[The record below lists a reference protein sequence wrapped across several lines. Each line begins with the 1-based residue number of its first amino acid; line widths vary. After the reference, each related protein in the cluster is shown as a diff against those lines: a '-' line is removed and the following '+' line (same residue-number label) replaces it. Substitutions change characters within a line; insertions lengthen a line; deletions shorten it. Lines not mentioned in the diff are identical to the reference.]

1 MIPAHWTCIA
11 VAEDGFAWTTEYG
24 LRVIESIARELDGRL
39 WHHLSVSRA
48 DRIPSYHDVN
58 DVKDVFIGRAHIA
71 YQVFPPRAR
80 HVNIHSYCLHLWS
93 PLEGDEPLPDFR
105 QGSQSI

>member
-1 MIPAHWTCIA
+1 
-11 VAEDGFAWTTEYG
+11 
-24 LRVIESIARELDGRL
+24 VIESIARELDGRL

-80 HVNIHSYCLHLWS
+80 HVNIHPYCLHLWS